1 MIFEPDLS
9 LLLEVNPMVHPILA
23 GSVTRISEFKKNP
36 LAVIKQGV

>member
-1 MIFEPDLS
+1 MFLMIFEPDLS
-9 LLLEVNPMVHPILA
+9 LLLEVHPILA